1 MKKIYRLIIVTLAC
15 IGIFEFGMG
24 QSSPSLQRITLS
36 SVTLSIDS
44 VDTQAKMD
52 EIRTAVKSYSQI
64 HDFDIKYG
72 NCDFTLDNS
81 QQTLDNILQDLGN
94 AGYSVQVYA
103 LRENQTFTM
112 VPEESCMPG
121 GKEKADMTEEEVI
134 RQGITR
140 GTPPPKTG
148 R

>member
-1 MKKIYRLIIVTLAC
+1 VKKINRFIIVILAC
-15 IGIFEFGMG
+15 TGIFEFGMA
-24 QSSPSLQRITLS
+24 QSQPSLQRVTLS

-44 VDTQAKMD
+44 VDTPAKMD
-52 EIRTAVKSYSQI
+52 QIRTAVKAYAQV

-94 AGYSVQVYA
+94 AGYNVQVYA
-103 LRENQTFTM
+103 LRENQTFTL

>member
-1 MKKIYRLIIVTLAC
+1 MA
-15 IGIFEFGMG
+15 
-24 QSSPSLQRITLS
+24 QSRPSLQRITLS

-44 VDTQAKMD
+44 VDTPARMN
-52 EIRTAVKSYSQI
+52 EIRTAVKSYAEV

-81 QQTLDNILQDLGN
+81 QQALDSILQDLSN
-94 AGYSVQVYA
+94 AGYRVQVYA
-103 LRENQTFTM
+103 LRENQTFTL

-121 GKEKADMTEEEVI
+121 GREKADMTEEEVI